1 MLILVSGGAASGKSA
16 FAEELVARSGLDR
29 RVYLATMQVWDR
41 ESERRVE
48 RHRAMRAGKGFETVE
63 RPLDLAGAA
72 LPAGSAVLLED
83 LTNLTANE
91 CFGPQG
97 IGGALERL
105 TAGLERAMA
114 APALLVAVT
123 GELFSDGEA
132 YGAETAAYLDCLARL
147 NREAA
152 ARADRVY
159 EVVCGLPVQ
168 WKGGRA

>member
-16 FAEELVARSGLDR
+16 FAEGLITQSGLEQR
-29 RVYLATMQVWDR
+29 IYLATMQVWDG
-41 ESERRVE
+41 ESEARVE

-63 RPLDLAGAA
+63 RPLDLAGVD
-72 LPAGSAVLLED
+72 LPSGCAVLLED

-97 IGGALERL
+97 FDGALNRL
-105 TAGLERAMA
+105 TVGLERAID

-132 YGAETAAYLDCLARL
+132 YGGETAAYLDCLARL
-147 NREAA
+147 NRAA
-152 ARADRVY
+152 ASRADRVY

-168 WKGGRA
+168 WKGAGA